1 MILMEGIFTDKDL
14 KECALLEDNIFDYVR
29 TGSLNYHL
37 IEHCF
42 GAENLLPD
50 DIIALENEILQE
62 SDYPTLGTHNPYADE
77 GDYLMQASLQL
88 SPKETAV
95 MAKDPKK
102 IATAFRALRN
112 KLEEAEDRQK
122 RANAESRGFLATVIY
137 TIKRA
142 MNWILKK
149 FHDIKGYILDS
160 VNNRPEGYSQTFR
173 DLKWIHN
180 KEAERLATKFNN
192 F

>member
-29 TGSLNYHL
+29 TGSLNYRL

-50 DIIALENEILQE
+50 DIIALENEIVHE
-62 SDYPTLGTHNPYADE
+62 SDNIPYDTE

-122 RANAESRGFLATVIY
+122 RANAESKGFLATVIY

-160 VNNRPEGYSQTFR
+160 VHERPEGYSQTFR